1 MKKLIILSLL
11 TLITTTSFA
20 EESTLTKFGAL
31 VMPTHQGTERL
42 FVNINSHTWAESEE
56 KREYLNNSYFI
67 KAMKELRGK
76 KIYKLQIRKSIVGD
90 SGLDVLA
97 QFPMIKKLDI
107 SNSKITDDGIKK
119 IVAFCPQLVYLNVW
133 GVTNITDQSL
143 IYLRDLWSLEDL
155 YLHGTQITFD
165 AANKHR
171 GIMQAMGAQENL
183 TINVGDNRPT
193 LYAFKDEELW
203 KRTYQKNVEI
213 GIVDET
219 EVLKKHGQVVTN
231 EAEYNKK
238 YEDDL
243 RKEST
248 DPIFNEETP

>member
-107 SNSKITDDGIKK
+107 SNSKIMH
-119 IVAFCPQLVYLNVW
+119 C
-133 GVTNITDQSL
+133 
-143 IYLRDLWSLEDL
+143 RL
-155 YLHGTQITFD
+155 YLDSF
-165 AANKHR
+165 
-171 GIMQAMGAQENL
+171 MFV
-183 TINVGDNRPT
+183 INDN
-193 LYAFKDEELW
+193 
-203 KRTYQKNVEI
+203 V
-213 GIVDET
+213 
-219 EVLKKHGQVVTN
+219 
-231 EAEYNKK
+231 
-238 YEDDL
+238 
-243 RKEST
+243 
-248 DPIFNEETP
+248 